1 MADNTLTLKFDEAS
15 AVALAEKVGKEI
27 VLPIVEGAG
36 KSAYAIAVA
45 HGFKGSEQDWLDSL
59 RGPKG
64 DPGDKGDPF
73 KFSDLTPEQLNALKG
88 KKGDPGNPGSAEKA
102 ADLLKQKNVYLPDAS
117 VETVLAKL
125 VELLDDTIQV
135 SYKPIEYIQP
145 LVGQSFIDLRG
156 EPHFKVSVDGGEK
169 RVFESDNMRVPIAP
183 FGVANIM
190 VKYYDLADREVGS
203 AEIKGADVTAN
214 ANDTFEENN
223 VRYALFGRKL
233 EIDVTNYTGTN
244 SLKVLGK
251 WLVTQIDTILIK
263 TSKKVRPVTR
273 EESFRDNNN
282 NTIGD
287 IPIVVE
293 HPQNVTFDNGDNI
306 SFPIKIG
313 TLQDG
318 VNNVLFQSSRIEW
331 SDREHKYIGTGSAV
345 DHL

>member
-1 MADNTLTLKFDEAS
+1 MADSTLTLKLDKDSIFN
-15 AVALAEKVGKEI
+15 L
-27 VLPIVEGAG
+27 LEG
-36 KSAYAIAVA
+36 
-45 HGFKGSEQDWLDSL
+45 L

-64 DPGDKGDPF
+64 DEGDRGPEGPQGKEGKQGPKGEP
-73 KFSDLTPEQLNALKG
+73 A
-88 KKGDPGNPGSAEKA
+88 SAERA
-102 ADLLKQKNVYLPDAS
+102 AELLKQKNIYLADSS

-125 VELLDDTIQV
+125 VELLSDSINVTFKQLE
-135 SYKPIEYIQP
+135 YLQPIE
-145 LVGQSFIDLRG
+145 GQEFLDLKG

-183 FGVANIM
+183 FGVANIL

-203 AEIKGADVTAN
+203 AEIKGVEVHSNAD
-214 ANDTFEENN
+214 DTFEENN

-233 EIDVTNYTGTN
+233 EIDVTNFTGN
-244 SLKVLGK
+244 QYIKMFGK
-251 WLVTQIDTILIK
+251 WLVTQIDSVLIK
-263 TSKKVRPVTR
+263 TSKNVNVATM
-273 EESFRDNNN
+273 EGSFRDNNN

-293 HPQNVTFDNGDNI
+293 KPQNVTFANGDNI

-318 VNNVLFQSSRIEW
+318 VSAVRFRTSQIEW
-331 SDREHKYIGTGSAV
+331 SDSAHKYISAGDAV

>member
-1 MADNTLTLKFDEAS
+1 MADSTLTLKLDKDSIFN
-15 AVALAEKVGKEI
+15 L
-27 VLPIVEGAG
+27 LEG
-36 KSAYAIAVA
+36 
-45 HGFKGSEQDWLDSL
+45 L

-64 DPGDKGDPF
+64 DEGDRGPEGPQGKEGKQGPKGEP
-73 KFSDLTPEQLNALKG
+73 A
-88 KKGDPGNPGSAEKA
+88 SAERA
-102 ADLLKQKNVYLPDAS
+102 AELLKQKNVYLPDAS

-125 VELLDDTIQV
+125 VELFGDSINVT
-135 SYKPIEYIQP
+135 YKPIEYIQP
-145 LVGQSFIDLRG
+145 LVGQEFIDLRG

-183 FGVANIM
+183 FGVANIL

-203 AEIKGADVTAN
+203 AEIKGVEVHSNAD
-214 ANDTFEENN
+214 DTFEENN

-233 EIDVTNYTGTN
+233 EVDVTNFTGN
-244 SLKVLGK
+244 QYIKMFGK
-251 WLVTQIDTILIK
+251 WLVTQIDGVLIK
-263 TSKKVRPVTR
+263 TSKNVNVETM
-273 EESFRDNNN
+273 EGSFRDNNN

-293 HPQNVTFDNGDNI
+293 KPQNVTFDNGDNI

-331 SDREHKYIGTGSAV
+331 SDSEHKYINTGGAV

>member
-1 MADNTLTLKFDEAS
+1 MADSTLTLKLDKDSIFNLLEG
-15 AVALAEKVGKEI
+15 LRGPRGEKGEDGQRG
-27 VLPIVEGAG
+27 ERGE
-36 KSAYAIAVA
+36 
-45 HGFKGSEQDWLDSL
+45 KGEQGL

-64 DPGDKGDPF
+64 EP
-73 KFSDLTPEQLNALKG
+73 A
-88 KKGDPGNPGSAEKA
+88 SAERA
-102 ADLLKQKNVYLPDAS
+102 AELLKQKNVYLPDAS

-125 VELLDDTIQV
+125 VELFGDSINVT
-135 SYKPIEYIQP
+135 YKPIEYIQP
-145 LVGQSFIDLRG
+145 LVGQEFIDLRG

-183 FGVANIM
+183 FGVANIL

-203 AEIKGADVTAN
+203 AEIKGVEVHSNAD
-214 ANDTFEENN
+214 DTFEKNN

-233 EIDVTNYTGTN
+233 EVDVTNFTGTN
-244 SLKVLGK
+244 YIKVLGK
-251 WLVTQIDTILIK
+251 WLVTQIDSVLIK
-263 TSKKVRPVTR
+263 TSKNVNVETM
-273 EESFRDNNN
+273 EGSFRDNNN

-293 HPQNVTFDNGDNI
+293 KPQNVTFANGDNI
-306 SFPIKIG
+306 SFPIKLG

-331 SDREHKYIGTGSAV
+331 SDSKHKYISTGSAV

>member
-1 MADNTLTLKFDEAS
+1 MADSTLTLKLDKDSIFN
-15 AVALAEKVGKEI
+15 L
-27 VLPIVEGAG
+27 LEG
-36 KSAYAIAVA
+36 
-45 HGFKGSEQDWLDSL
+45 L

-64 DPGDKGDPF
+64 DEGDRGPEGPQGKEGKQGPKGEP
-73 KFSDLTPEQLNALKG
+73 A
-88 KKGDPGNPGSAEKA
+88 SAERA
-102 ADLLKQKNVYLPDAS
+102 AELLKQKNVYLPDAS

-125 VELLDDTIQV
+125 VELFGDSINVT
-135 SYKPIEYIQP
+135 YKPIEYIQP
-145 LVGQSFIDLRG
+145 LVGQEFIDLRG

-183 FGVANIM
+183 FGVANIL

-203 AEIKGADVTAN
+203 AEIKGVEVHSNAD
-214 ANDTFEENN
+214 DTFEENN

-233 EIDVTNYTGTN
+233 EVDVTNFTGN
-244 SLKVLGK
+244 QYIKMFGK
-251 WLVTQIDTILIK
+251 WLVTQIDSVLIK
-263 TSKKVRPVTR
+263 TSKNVNVKTM
-273 EESFRDNNN
+273 EGSFRDNNN

-293 HPQNVTFDNGDNI
+293 KPQNVTFANGDNI

-331 SDREHKYIGTGSAV
+331 SDSKHKYISTGSAV

>member
-1 MADNTLTLKFDEAS
+1 MADSTLTLKLDKDSIFNLLEG
-15 AVALAEKVGKEI
+15 LRGPRGEKGEDGQRG
-27 VLPIVEGAG
+27 ERGE
-36 KSAYAIAVA
+36 
-45 HGFKGSEQDWLDSL
+45 KGEQGL

-64 DPGDKGDPF
+64 E
-73 KFSDLTPEQLNALKG
+73 SA
-88 KKGDPGNPGSAEKA
+88 SAERA
-102 ADLLKQKNVYLPDAS
+102 AELLKQKNVYLADSS

-125 VELLDDTIQV
+125 VELLGDSINVT
-135 SYKPIEYIQP
+135 YKPIEYIQP
-145 LVGQSFIDLRG
+145 LVGQEFIDLRG

-183 FGVANIM
+183 FGVANIL

-203 AEIKGADVTAN
+203 AEIKGVEVHSNAD
-214 ANDTFEENN
+214 DTFEENN

-233 EIDVTNYTGTN
+233 EIDVTNFTGTN

-263 TSKKVRPVTR
+263 TSKNVSPATR

-293 HPQNVTFDNGDNI
+293 TPQKVTFANSDNI

-313 TLQDG
+313 TLKDG
-318 VNNVLFQSSRIEW
+318 VNNIRFNSSRIEW
-331 SDREHKYIGTGSAV
+331 SDSAHKYISTGSAV

>member
-1 MADNTLTLKFDEAS
+1 MADSTLTLKLDKDSIFN
-15 AVALAEKVGKEI
+15 L
-27 VLPIVEGAG
+27 LEG
-36 KSAYAIAVA
+36 
-45 HGFKGSEQDWLDSL
+45 L

-64 DPGDKGDPF
+64 DEGDRGPEGPQGKEGKQGPKGEP
-73 KFSDLTPEQLNALKG
+73 A
-88 KKGDPGNPGSAEKA
+88 SAERA
-102 ADLLKQKNVYLPDAS
+102 AELLKQKNVYLPDAS

-125 VELLDDTIQV
+125 VELFGDSINVT
-135 SYKPIEYIQP
+135 YKPIEYIQP
-145 LVGQSFIDLRG
+145 LVGQEFIDLRG

-183 FGVANIM
+183 FGVANIL

-203 AEIKGADVTAN
+203 AEIKGVEVHSNAD
-214 ANDTFEENN
+214 DTFEENN

-233 EIDVTNYTGTN
+233 EIDVTNFTGN
-244 SLKVLGK
+244 QYIKMFGK
-251 WLVTQIDTILIK
+251 WLVTQIDSVLIK
-263 TSKKVRPVTR
+263 TSKNVNVATMER
-273 EESFRDNNN
+273 SFRDNNN

-293 HPQNVTFDNGDNI
+293 KPQNVTFANGDNI

-331 SDREHKYIGTGSAV
+331 SDSKHKYISAGSAV

>member
-1 MADNTLTLKFDEAS
+1 MADSTLTLKLDKDSIFN
-15 AVALAEKVGKEI
+15 L
-27 VLPIVEGAG
+27 LEG
-36 KSAYAIAVA
+36 
-45 HGFKGSEQDWLDSL
+45 L

-64 DPGDKGDPF
+64 DEGDKG
-73 KFSDLTPEQLNALKG
+73 PEGPQGKEGKQGPKG
-88 KKGDPGNPGSAEKA
+88 EPASAERA
-102 ADLLKQKNVYLPDAS
+102 AELLKQKNVYLPDAS

-125 VELLDDTIQV
+125 VELFGDSINV
-135 SYKPIEYIQP
+135 AYKPIEYIQP
-145 LVGQSFIDLRG
+145 LVGQEFIDLRG

-183 FGVANIM
+183 FGVANIL

-203 AEIKGADVTAN
+203 AEIKSVEVHSNAD
-214 ANDTFEENN
+214 DTFEENN

-233 EIDVTNYTGTN
+233 EIDVTNFTGN
-244 SLKVLGK
+244 QYIKMFGK
-251 WLVTQIDTILIK
+251 WLVTQIDSVLIK
-263 TSKKVRPVTR
+263 TSKNVNVATM
-273 EESFRDNNN
+273 EGSFRDNNN

-293 HPQNVTFDNGDNI
+293 KPQNVTFANGDNI

-331 SDREHKYIGTGSAV
+331 SDSAHKYISTGSAV

>member
-1 MADNTLTLKFDEAS
+1 MADSTLTLKLDKDSIFN
-15 AVALAEKVGKEI
+15 L
-27 VLPIVEGAG
+27 LEG
-36 KSAYAIAVA
+36 
-45 HGFKGSEQDWLDSL
+45 L

-64 DPGDKGDPF
+64 DEGDRGPEGPQGKEGKQGPKGEP
-73 KFSDLTPEQLNALKG
+73 A
-88 KKGDPGNPGSAEKA
+88 SAERA
-102 ADLLKQKNVYLPDAS
+102 AELLKQKNVYLPDAS

-125 VELLDDTIQV
+125 VELFGDSINVT
-135 SYKPIEYIQP
+135 YKPIEYIQP
-145 LVGQSFIDLRG
+145 LVGQEFIDLRG

-183 FGVANIM
+183 FGVANIL

-203 AEIKGADVTAN
+203 AEIKGVEVHSNAD
-214 ANDTFEENN
+214 DTFEENN

-233 EIDVTNYTGTN
+233 EIDVTNFTGN
-244 SLKVLGK
+244 RYIKVLGK
-251 WLVTQIDTILIK
+251 WLVTQIDSVLIK
-263 TSKKVRPVTR
+263 TSKNVNVKTM
-273 EESFRDNNN
+273 EGSFRDNNN

-293 HPQNVTFDNGDNI
+293 KPQNVTFANGDNI

-331 SDREHKYIGTGSAV
+331 SDSKHKYISTGSAV

>member
-1 MADNTLTLKFDEAS
+1 MADSTLTLKLDKDSIFNLLEG
-15 AVALAEKVGKEI
+15 LRGPRGEKGEDGQRG
-27 VLPIVEGAG
+27 ERGE
-36 KSAYAIAVA
+36 
-45 HGFKGSEQDWLDSL
+45 KGEQGL

-64 DPGDKGDPF
+64 EP
-73 KFSDLTPEQLNALKG
+73 A
-88 KKGDPGNPGSAEKA
+88 SAERA
-102 ADLLKQKNVYLPDAS
+102 AELLKQKNVYLPDAS

-125 VELLDDTIQV
+125 IELFGDSINV
-135 SYKPIEYIQP
+135 AYKPIEYVQP
-145 LVGQSFIDLRG
+145 LVGQAFIDLRG

-169 RVFESDNMRVPIAP
+169 HVFESDNMRVPIEP
-183 FGVANIM
+183 FGVSNIL

-203 AEIKGADVTAN
+203 AEIKGVEVHSNAD
-214 ANDTFEENN
+214 DTFEENN

-233 EIDVTNYTGTN
+233 EIDVSNFTGN
-244 SLKVLGK
+244 RYIKVLGK
-251 WLVTQIDTILIK
+251 WLVTQIDNILIK
-263 TSKKVRPVTR
+263 TSKNVNVKTM
-273 EESFRDNNN
+273 EGSFRDNNN

-293 HPQNVTFDNGDNI
+293 KPKNVTFDNGDNI

-331 SDREHKYIGTGSAV
+331 SDSKHKYISTGSAV

>member
-1 MADNTLTLKFDEAS
+1 MADSTLTLKLDKDSIFN
-15 AVALAEKVGKEI
+15 L
-27 VLPIVEGAG
+27 LEG
-36 KSAYAIAVA
+36 
-45 HGFKGSEQDWLDSL
+45 L

-64 DPGDKGDPF
+64 DEGDRGPEGPQGKEGKQGPKGEP
-73 KFSDLTPEQLNALKG
+73 A
-88 KKGDPGNPGSAEKA
+88 SAERA
-102 ADLLKQKNVYLPDAS
+102 AELLKQKNVYLPDAS

-125 VELLDDTIQV
+125 VELFGDSINVT
-135 SYKPIEYIQP
+135 YKPIEYIQP
-145 LVGQSFIDLRG
+145 LVGQEFIDLRG

-183 FGVANIM
+183 FGVANIL

-203 AEIKGADVTAN
+203 AEIKGVEVHSNAD
-214 ANDTFEENN
+214 DTFEENN

-233 EIDVTNYTGTN
+233 EIDVTNFTGN
-244 SLKVLGK
+244 RYIKVLGK
-251 WLVTQIDTILIK
+251 WLVTQIDSVLIK
-263 TSKKVRPVTR
+263 TSKNVNVKTM
-273 EESFRDNNN
+273 EGSFRDNNN

-293 HPQNVTFDNGDNI
+293 KPQNVTFDNGDNI

-331 SDREHKYIGTGSAV
+331 SDSKHKYISTGSAV

>member
-1 MADNTLTLKFDEAS
+1 MADSTLTLKLDKDSIFNLLEG
-15 AVALAEKVGKEI
+15 LRGPRGEKGEDGQRG
-27 VLPIVEGAG
+27 ERGE
-36 KSAYAIAVA
+36 
-45 HGFKGSEQDWLDSL
+45 KGEQGL

-64 DPGDKGDPF
+64 EP
-73 KFSDLTPEQLNALKG
+73 A
-88 KKGDPGNPGSAEKA
+88 SAERA
-102 ADLLKQKNVYLPDAS
+102 AELLKQKNVYLPDAS

-125 VELLDDTIQV
+125 IELFGDSINV
-135 SYKPIEYIQP
+135 AYKPIEYVQP
-145 LVGQSFIDLRG
+145 LVGQAFIDLRG

-169 RVFESDNMRVPIAP
+169 HVFESDNMRVPIEP
-183 FGVANIM
+183 FGVSNIL

-203 AEIKGADVTAN
+203 AEIKGVEVHSNAD
-214 ANDTFEENN
+214 DTFEENN

-233 EIDVTNYTGTN
+233 EIDVSNFTGN
-244 SLKVLGK
+244 RYIKVLGK
-251 WLVTQIDTILIK
+251 WLVTQIDSILIK
-263 TSKKVRPVTR
+263 TSKNVNVNTM
-273 EESFRDNNN
+273 EGSFRDNNN

-293 HPQNVTFDNGDNI
+293 KPKNVTFDNGDNI

-331 SDREHKYIGTGSAV
+331 SDSKHKYISTGSAV

>member
-1 MADNTLTLKFDEAS
+1 MADSTLTLKLDKDSIFN
-15 AVALAEKVGKEI
+15 L
-27 VLPIVEGAG
+27 LEG
-36 KSAYAIAVA
+36 
-45 HGFKGSEQDWLDSL
+45 L

-64 DPGDKGDPF
+64 DEGDRGPEGPQGKEGKQGPKGEP
-73 KFSDLTPEQLNALKG
+73 A
-88 KKGDPGNPGSAEKA
+88 SAERA
-102 ADLLKQKNVYLPDAS
+102 AELLKQKNVYLPDAS

-125 VELLDDTIQV
+125 VELFGDSINVT
-135 SYKPIEYIQP
+135 YKPIEYIQP
-145 LVGQSFIDLRG
+145 LVGQEFIDLRG

-183 FGVANIM
+183 FGVANIL

-203 AEIKGADVTAN
+203 AEIKGVEVHSNAD
-214 ANDTFEENN
+214 DIFEENN

-233 EIDVTNYTGTN
+233 EIDVTNFTGN
-244 SLKVLGK
+244 QYIKMFGK
-251 WLVTQIDTILIK
+251 WLVTQIDSVLIK
-263 TSKKVRPVTR
+263 TSKNVNVATM
-273 EESFRDNNN
+273 EGSFRDNNN

-293 HPQNVTFDNGDNI
+293 KPQNVTFANGDNI

-331 SDREHKYIGTGSAV
+331 SDSKHKYISTGSAV

>member
-1 MADNTLTLKFDEAS
+1 MADNTLTLKLD
-15 AVALAEKVGKEI
+15 KETI
-27 VLPIVEGAG
+27 LPLFEG
-36 KSAYAIAVA
+36 
-45 HGFKGSEQDWLDSL
+45 L

-64 DPGDKGDPF
+64 EKGEDGQRGERGE
-73 KFSDLTPEQLNALKG
+73 KGEQGLRGPKG
-88 KKGDPGNPGSAEKA
+88 EPASAERA
-102 ADLLKQKNVYLPDAS
+102 AELLKQKNVYLADNS
-117 VETVLAKL
+117 VETVFAKL
-125 VELLDDTIQV
+125 VELLGDTIQV
-135 SYKPIEYIQP
+135 AYKPIEYIQP
-145 LVGQSFIDLRG
+145 LVGQEFIDLRG

-183 FGVANIM
+183 FGVANIL

-203 AEIKGADVTAN
+203 AEIKGVEVHSNAD
-214 ANDTFEENN
+214 DTFEENN

-233 EIDVTNYTGTN
+233 EIDVTNFTGN
-244 SLKVLGK
+244 NYIKVLGK
-251 WLVTQIDTILIK
+251 WLVTQIDSILIK
-263 TSKKVRPVTR
+263 TSKNVYVKTM
-273 EESFRDNNN
+273 EGSFRDNSN

-293 HPQNVTFDNGDNI
+293 KPQNVTFANGDNI

-331 SDREHKYIGTGSAV
+331 SDSKHKYISTGSAV